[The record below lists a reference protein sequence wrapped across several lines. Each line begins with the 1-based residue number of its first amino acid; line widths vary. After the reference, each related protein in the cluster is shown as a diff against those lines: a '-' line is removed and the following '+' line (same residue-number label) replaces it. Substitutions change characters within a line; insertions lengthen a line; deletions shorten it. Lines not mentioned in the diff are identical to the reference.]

1 MTQKKTQKFKIGE
14 SWYIRLPGGSALS
27 KLKIIDRTP
36 KVVELIPPEYGAC
49 SSFYAIADLEF
60 VEKLTD

>member
-1 MTQKKTQKFKIGE
+1 MTQKKTPKFKVGE
-14 SWYIRLPGGSALS
+14 SWYIRLPGGVSLS

-36 KVVELIPPEYGAC
+36 KVVELIPPNYGV
-49 SSFYAIADLEF
+49 SSLYAIADLEF